1 MSRAL
6 DRDVAASL
14 SNGDSQA
21 AYKAISEAIDPASSH
36 ELLDIEILKGAY
48 HFEPGTHVLR
58 DGAAIAISKSSL
70 VQAYFVALE
79 VLKKHLGTNART
91 RPSAH
96 TCSADGH
103 EPLLATSV
111 ILLMDPEHLTA
122 ANTRKRI
129 LRDWVR
135 DWQEQGGIDSPPGWL
150 EAHVLGEKRFID
162 SLLTSR
168 LHRHT
173 KSPTLWSHRRW
184 LTLEFLDVFD
194 LLDVEK
200 DISKVVMIAAERHPR
215 NYYAWHHAR
224 LLATL
229 VDDGADKVFTAE
241 VRDPEAV
248 RQGLLRDVAEWC
260 TRHHD
265 DISGWSFLAHLLAKE
280 GWYEPNTVSTLVGD
294 LHKLTRSM
302 RWTNESV
309 WWFLRTV
316 AASIYLEGGDE
327 DFHETIAILIAS
339 AHTRVSR
346 DGSGQRVLSAAAVW
360 YAAHR
365 KTTMQ
370 EAGS

>member
-6 DRDVAASL
+6 DKDVTASL
-14 SNGDSQA
+14 ANGDSQA

-36 ELLDIEILKGAY
+36 ELLDIEILKGGY
-48 HFEPGTHVLR
+48 HFEPGAHVMR

-79 VLKKHLGTNART
+79 ILKKYLGTDART
-91 RPSAH
+91 RPSIQAY
-96 TCSADGH
+96 SADGH
-103 EPLLATSV
+103 EPLPATAV

-129 LRDWVR
+129 FRDWE
-135 DWQEQGGIDSPPGWL
+135 EQGGLHSPPGWL
-150 EAHVLGEKRFID
+150 EAYVIGEKWFID

-184 LTLEFLDVFD
+184 LTLEYLYAFD
-194 LLDVEK
+194 LWDVEK
-200 DISKVVMIAAERHPR
+200 DMSKIVMVAAERHPR

-224 LLATL
+224 LLVAL
-229 VDDGADKVFTAE
+229 ADDDADEVVTAE
-241 VRDPEAV
+241 VKDPEAV
-248 RQGLLRDVAEWC
+248 RQGLLRAVAEWC

-265 DISGWSFLAHLLAKE
+265 DISGWSFLVHLLTKE
-280 GWYEPNTVSTLVGD
+280 GWYNPDTVSTLVGNV
-294 LHKLTRSM
+294 HKLTRSM

-327 DFHETIAILIAS
+327 DFHETIRILTAS
-339 AHTRVSR
+339 AHTSVSR
-346 DGSGQRVLSAAAVW
+346 DGSGQRVVGAAFVW

-365 KTTMQ
+365 KTTE